1 MPLIVADN
9 WPFTGQFNIDKRPS
23 VPPLFMGGVAAHFR
37 ATLSPRYKDVT
48 PPTPAHALD
57 IETRRVGERREI
69 LDFMDRSPPIGR

>member
-23 VPPLFMGGVAAHFR
+23 VPPLSMGGVAAHFR
-37 ATLSPRYKDVT
+37 ATLSPRYKDV
-48 PPTPAHALD
+48 AHALD
-57 IETRRVGERREI
+57 TETRRVGERREI